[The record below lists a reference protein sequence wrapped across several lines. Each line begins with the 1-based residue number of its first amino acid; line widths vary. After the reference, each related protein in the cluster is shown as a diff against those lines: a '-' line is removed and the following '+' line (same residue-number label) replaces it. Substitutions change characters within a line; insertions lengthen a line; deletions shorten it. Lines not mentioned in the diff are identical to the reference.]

1 MKKGRVLKE
10 HCCIVNPQRGQD
22 EGIWNA
28 QRLDEQAVP
37 NEHTSRPDRKGT
49 PGREKRRFLMSK
61 EDEAKQRSWLASSV
75 GCQRTQLEAKF
86 FRGEGI
92 ERCAHRASAPS
103 EWKASGLEPSFMN
116 FILFSLSLSPASLPR
131 EPISLSPILLPQS
144 CVPMHTT
151 TKKSSSQPASSVVP
165 VQVPP
170 RKKWLVR
177 GVKHNQGRGSS
188 GGREGGGRGSQ

>member
-28 QRLDEQAVP
+28 QRLNEQAVP

-116 FILFSLSLSPASLPR
+116 FILSLSLSLTG
-131 EPISLSPILLPQS
+131 LSPTRADISFSNPSPSELCS
-144 CVPMHTT
+144 HAHHHE
-151 TKKSSSQPASSVVP
+151 KKQQPARKQCCSGPGAAKEEVVGE
-165 VQVPP
+165 
-170 RKKWLVR
+170 R
-177 GVKHNQGRGSS
+177 S
-188 GGREGGGRGSQ
+188 

>member
-28 QRLDEQAVP
+28 QRLNEQAVP

-116 FILFSLSLSPASLPR
+116 FILFPSLSLSL
-131 EPISLSPILLPQS
+131 SLSHASRYLFLQS
-144 CVPMHTT
+144 FSLRAVFPCT
-151 TKKSSSQPASSVVP
+151 
-165 VQVPP
+165 PP
-170 RKKWLVR
+170 RKKAAASPQAVLFR
-177 GVKHNQGRGSS
+177 SRCRQGRS
-188 GGREGGGRGSQ
+188 GW